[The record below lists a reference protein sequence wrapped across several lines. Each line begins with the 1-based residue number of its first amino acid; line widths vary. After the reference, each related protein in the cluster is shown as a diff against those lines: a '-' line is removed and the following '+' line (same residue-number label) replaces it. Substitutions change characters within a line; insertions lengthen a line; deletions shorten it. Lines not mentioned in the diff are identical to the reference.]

1 MLCAFFIGL
10 KSFSLIGIKIDYV
23 PNKRGYIKESTPKM
37 IREDPIIKRGRRFKI
52 RCKRFLLLAIS
63 IRCFGK
69 KMYNTPINRHRPPA
83 ILVLIC

>member
-1 MLCAFFIGL
+1 MLCAFFVGL
-10 KSFSLIGIKIDYV
+10 RSFSRVEIKVNYV
-23 PNKRGYIKESTPKM
+23 PNKRGYIKESKPMMT
-37 IREDPIIKRGRRFKI
+37 REDPIIKRGRRFKI

-69 KMYNTPINRHRPPA
+69 KIYNTPINRHRPPA